1 MRQLSAGR
9 LTRPPKLRE
18 RLPHVTNSD
27 LRPGGPD
34 RRLPAAVL
42 GNGSL
47 LATVSARG
55 AVERL
60 FWPHVDRGQQL
71 GELRLGLFAEG
82 RAVWLDD
89 EWLVHDQAYV
99 PDASVLETRVRGEG
113 VDLSVQDLVLPAAPV
128 LVRRVRG
135 DGELRL
141 LVYCRPDFEEARHGH
156 AAYVDPRTGALVLY
170 RRDRVLALGV
180 SPAGEAT
187 CGRSRRDE
195 DYSAWDDLQDGSL
208 VGHTVAHRA
217 TAGGLAATG
226 SDEVT
231 LACAF
236 GSTPDEAVARMRE
249 ALARGFDDALAERVA
264 YDAERVAA
272 ARPAEAAAGLYRRS
286 LLVMDTLA
294 DRQTG
299 AVIAAPEMDPTFES
313 SGGYGFVWGRDL
325 AYTTLALLAAG
336 RGDEAA
342 GALRWLA
349 RVQAPEGLWLQRY
362 CSDGLLG
369 PSWGLHQIDETGA
382 ILFAYEAAYAELAD
396 HALDRELW
404 PSARRAAEFLASF
417 LDPVSGLPL
426 PSVDLWE
433 QDDGEHSYSAAA
445 VSAGLR
451 AAARMARRHD
461 PAASRRYEQTGAR
474 VAAAIDEHLWSD
486 EHGRYL
492 RSRWVARRE
501 GPAALPEQFARKL
514 PYPNRTA
521 WGAVDR
527 DERVD
532 VSLLGLAWPF
542 GVVDPASPRMRATV
556 AAIERE
562 LITGSGGVRR
572 YAGDQYAGGNAWV
585 LATLWLG
592 LHYRQIGDDDGFR
605 RSVEWAERAQTPL
618 GLLPEQVAED
628 GSPAWVV
635 PLGWSHAMLVLA
647 ARPEL
652 AAVARPTHPAE
663 LVA

>member
-1 MRQLSAGR
+1 M
-9 LTRPPKLRE
+9 
-18 RLPHVTNSD
+18 TNPD
-27 LRPGGPD
+27 LRPADG
-34 RRLPAAVL
+34 RRCLPAAVL

-47 LATVSARG
+47 LATVSSVG
-55 AVERL
+55 ELERL
-60 FWPHVDRGQQL
+60 FWPHVDRGQHL
-71 GELRLGLFAEG
+71 GELRLGLHVEG
-82 RAVWLDD
+82 RALWLD
-89 EWLVHDQAYV
+89 EAPFAHEQSYL
-99 PDASVLETRVRGEG
+99 PDASVLETVARGEG
-113 VDLSVQDLVLPAAPV
+113 LDVSIVDLVLPASPV
-128 LVRRVRG
+128 LLRRVRG
-135 DGELRL
+135 GVDELRL
-141 LVYCRPDFEEARHGH
+141 LVHCRPDFEEARHGH
-156 AAYVDPRTGALVLY
+156 AAYVDPGTGALVLY
-170 RRDRVLALGV
+170 RRDRVLALGL
-180 SPAGEAT
+180 SPRGDAT
-187 CGRSRRDE
+187 CGRSRRGE
-195 DYSAWDDLQDGSL
+195 DYSAWEDLQDGEL
-208 VGHTVAHRA
+208 VGHAVAHRG
-217 TAGGLAATG
+217 TAGALAATG
-226 SDEVT
+226 PGEVT

-236 GSTPDEAVARMRE
+236 GSTPGE
-249 ALARGFDDALAERVA
+249 ALARMQAALDQGFEAALAERA
-264 YDAERVAA
+264 AHDAERIAA
-272 ARPAEAAAGLYRRS
+272 ARPPGAAPTLYRRS
-286 LLVMDTLA
+286 LLVMDLLG

-299 AVIAAPEMDPTFES
+299 AAIAAPEMDPTFES

-342 GALRWLA
+342 DALRWLA

-362 CSDGLLG
+362 WTDGLLG

-382 ILFAYEAAYAELAD
+382 ILFAYEAAFAELGD

-404 PSARRAAEFLASF
+404 PSARRAAEFLLSF
-417 LDPVSGLPL
+417 IDPVSGLPL

-433 QDDGEHSYSAAA
+433 QDDGEHSYSSAA
-445 VSAGLR
+445 VCAGLR

-461 PAASRRYEQTGAR
+461 PAVAWRYERAAAR
-474 VAAAIDEHLWSD
+474 VAEAIDRHLWSE

-492 RSRWVARRE
+492 RSRWVARGE
-501 GPAALPEQFARKL
+501 GHAELPEQFARAL

-521 WGAVDR
+521 WGAIDR

-556 AAIERE
+556 EAIEQE
-562 LITGSGGVRR
+562 LRTESGGVRR

-585 LATLWLG
+585 LAVLWLG
-592 LHYRQIGDDDGFR
+592 LYYRQAGDEEGHR
-605 RSVEWAERAQTPL
+605 RCVEWAERIQTPL

-652 AAVARPTHPAE
+652 VAIVASPRHAQ